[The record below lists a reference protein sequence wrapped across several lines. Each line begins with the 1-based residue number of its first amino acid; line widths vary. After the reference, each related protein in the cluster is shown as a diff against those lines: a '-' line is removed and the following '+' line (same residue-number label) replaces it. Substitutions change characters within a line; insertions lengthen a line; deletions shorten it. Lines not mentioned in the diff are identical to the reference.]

1 MKEFRCYRKQSLAIL
16 RGRAITSRRRP
27 KSWCCSERIR
37 SQLKWPER
45 AAPDFTKTY
54 LASRCNCSKTIN
66 LQRNRLISKRC
77 NSLRARYPANPAMR
91 LYLGRIFQERGS
103 IGDARFQFNLGL
115 GADPKNADLRLA
127 LADLEIMSG
136 VPEAA
141 RADAQYLLR
150 ADPQNRGAL
159 EILNRTGGKTQ
170 PQ

>member
-1 MKEFRCYRKQSLAIL
+1 LRRGAIVRRLSIYSEIVSSRSAATACGQGIQQTRPCGFIWAEFP
-16 RGRAITSRRRP
+16 T
-27 KSWCCSERIR
+27 KS
-37 SQLKWPER
+37 
-45 AAPDFTKTY
+45 
-54 LASRCNCSKTIN
+54 
-66 LQRNRLISKRC
+66 
-77 NSLRARYPANPAMR
+77 
-91 LYLGRIFQERGS
+91 S